1 MDNLK
6 IYAAPLGRLFLAGLF
21 IWAGYTKLFVFG
33 PAGTAQF
40 FTKIGAPIPELANWI
55 AIIVELVGGILL
67 LIGFQTRWVALALA
81 IWCLFTGLAFHLPSS
96 AAMHDMTQF
105 YKNLAIAGGLLYV
118 FAFGAGMWSVDRA
131 TGMEK
136 G

>member
-6 IYAAPLGRLFLAGLF
+6 IYAAPLGRLLLAGLF

-33 PAGTAQF
+33 PEGTAQF

-67 LIGFQTRWVALALA
+67 LIGFQTRWVKRPKRNKVVRNGAE
-81 IWCLFTGLAFHLPSS
+81 SS
-96 AAMHDMTQF
+96 APLTF
-105 YKNLAIAGGLLYV
+105 YRVCHSTICKLSPL
-118 FAFGAGMWSVDRA
+118 
-131 TGMEK
+131 
-136 G
+136 